1 MRLVLLYFTLL
12 CLLSPSAN
20 AQQSPGQFKQALP
33 GYTYTF
39 PRDDFSHDDFRIE
52 WWYYT
57 GNLQDE
63 NERAFGYQL
72 TFFRIGLEGSKPI
85 NNASSW
91 KIGNLYFAHMTVS
104 DIYNKK
110 FHFFERINRSGVKNA
125 GAASDKLHVWNENW
139 SLTSKGINH
148 HLRAIENGT
157 GLDLKLTPV
166 KNRVLH
172 GKEGISTKGSDAGNA
187 SHYFSFSRMKTHGQV
202 FLKGEKIP
210 VKGTSWMDHEF
221 SSNQLN
227 ENLVGW
233 DWFSIKLDNNT
244 EIMLYQL
251 RDKNGSKDPHSSGTT
266 ISADGI
272 SQHILHNEFSIS
284 PKKFWSSPHTNAT
297 YPASWELT
305 IPGGVLNITP
315 DFPDQELY
323 DLRSIS
329 GSYWEGSV
337 SIKGNLEGK
346 TVKGKG
352 YVELVGYEKALKQ
365 GDALRE

>member
-1 MRLVLLYFTLL
+1 MRLVIVYTALL
-12 CLLSPSAN
+12 CLLSQSAN
-20 AQQSPGQFKQALP
+20 AQSSSQFRQALP
-33 GYTYTF
+33 GYTYHF
-39 PRDDFSHDDFRIE
+39 PRDDFSHNDFRIE

-63 NERAFGYQL
+63 NERTFGYQL

-85 NNASSW
+85 DNPSSW

-110 FHFFERINRSGVKNA
+110 FHFFERINRKGVKNA
-125 GAASDKLHVWNENW
+125 GAASDQLHVWNENW
-139 SLTSKGINH
+139 SLTSKGKNH
-148 HLRAIENGT
+148 HLQALEKGT
-157 GLDLKLTPV
+157 GLDLKLTPI

-172 GKEGISTKGSDAGNA
+172 GKEGISTKGSGIGNA
-187 SHYFSFSRMKTHGQV
+187 SHYFSFTRMKTNGQI
-202 FLKGEKIP
+202 FLKGKAIP

-233 DWFSIKLDNNT
+233 DWFSIKLDNQT

-251 RDKNGSKDPHSSGTT
+251 RDKNGGKDPHSSGTS
-266 ISADGI
+266 ISSDGN
-272 SQHILHNEFSIS
+272 SQHILYNEFLIT
-284 PKKFWSSPHTNAT
+284 PIKFWTSPHTNTT
-297 YPASWELT
+297 YPASWKLT
-305 IPGGVLNITP
+305 IPEGFLSITP
-315 DFPDQELY
+315 DFQDQELY
-323 DLRSIS
+323 ELRSIS

-337 SIKGNLEGK
+337 SIKGKLQGK
-346 TVKGKG
+346 PVTGKG

-365 GDALRE
+365 GDVLRD